1 MILLPH
7 LPPPSLL
14 LVGVEVAGAAGGVEV
29 GGVETEVALL
39 AGAVGDQALQQARA
53 ADAVLV
59 ANRHRRELQ
68 LQPDGDILH

>member
-29 GGVETEVALL
+29 AGVVTEVALL
-39 AGAVGDQALQQARA
+39 VRAVGGQALQQPRA
-53 ADAVLV
+53 VDAVLV
-59 ANRHRRELQ
+59 ANRHRRKLQ
-68 LQPDGDILH
+68 L